1 LATWSSRSWG
11 GRSCG
16 HGGGVSLSWDS
27 AGTDLVAPFL
37 VAALI
42 LGGLSRVFAVKFA
55 LTSLVVLSK
64 VTLEFLRFTII
75 STSFSF
81 GID

>member
-1 LATWSSRSWG
+1 
-11 GRSCG
+11 
-16 HGGGVSLSWDS
+16 
-27 AGTDLVAPFL
+27 LVAPFL

-42 LGGLSRVFAVKFA
+42 LGGLSGVFAVKFA